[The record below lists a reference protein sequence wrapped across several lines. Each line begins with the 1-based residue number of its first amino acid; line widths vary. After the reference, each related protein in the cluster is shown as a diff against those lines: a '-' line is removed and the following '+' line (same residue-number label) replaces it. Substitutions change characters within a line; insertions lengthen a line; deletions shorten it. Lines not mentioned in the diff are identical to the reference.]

1 MYWLAYCLRLNA
13 GKRQYASV
21 PFITTGQK
29 DQSSSSKSTVLE
41 RGDEL
46 FNVGDVVVYPLHGA
60 GVIEQ
65 IDERQIEGIRK
76 KYLILSLSQGNL
88 KVTVPAEKTDEVG
101 LRNVIS
107 KREVMQVINTLKE
120 ESTPMPSNWN
130 HRFKKNH
137 DKLRSGDVYEVA
149 EVVRNLTLRD
159 KEKGLSAGEKR
170 MLQQAKDIL
179 ISEIIFAVKGDRK
192 KACDMID
199 RAFNS
204 CN

>member
-1 MYWLAYCLRLNA
+1 M
-13 GKRQYASV
+13 
-21 PFITTGQK
+21 
-29 DQSSSSKSTVLE
+29 
-41 RGDEL
+41 

-65 IDERQIEGIRK
+65 IDERQIEGIQK

-88 KVTVPAEKTDEVG
+88 KVSVPAEKTSEVG
-101 LRNVIS
+101 LRSVIS
-107 KREVMQVINTLKE
+107 KREVARVLKTLKE
-120 ESTPMPSNWN
+120 ESTPMPANWN

-159 KEKGLSAGEKR
+159 REKGLSAGEKR

-179 ISEIIFAVKGDRK
+179 VSEIVFAVKGDRK

-199 RAFNS
+199 GAFNA
-204 CN
+204 CG

>member
-1 MYWLAYCLRLNA
+1 
-13 GKRQYASV
+13 
-21 PFITTGQK
+21 
-29 DQSSSSKSTVLE
+29 
-41 RGDEL
+41 L